1 MRNIWIVVLLVA
13 IFGGVALFE
22 YWTALQYPLV
32 DYESGDIPILQVG
45 AAREYSYFIEGELAG
60 NYSFWV
66 ESIGPYVEAGSPFMG
81 KTAYFTGSLTSVEHD
96 GVAVE
101 IETDYVFGTDL
112 TPFEY
117 RLNASLG
124 GDIELITC
132 LFDGWNVE
140 GKIESGG
147 SVVEQDLELPEDT
160 VLIDT
165 FMTGHWDLFFK
176 QFTMEPGKRVRID
189 AYVPQTLSHFT
200 LEFVSDKKHKTINI
214 EGAEYECKVI
224 NVVELNL
231 VLYQHEGNLIQLE
244 KPDQEIVITER
255 NVGS

>member
-1 MRNIWIVVLLVA
+1 MRKIWIFALLVA

-22 YWTALQYPLV
+22 YWTDLQYPLV
-32 DYESGDIPILQVG
+32 DYEPGDLQNLQVG
-45 AAREYSYFIEGELAG
+45 AVREYNYFIEGELAG

-66 ESIGPYVEAGSPFMG
+66 ETIGPYIEAGSPFMG
-81 KTAYFTGSLTSVEHD
+81 KAAYFTGSATSVEHE
-96 GVAVE
+96 GAVAE

-112 TPFEY
+112 APFEY

-124 GDIELITC
+124 GNIELITC
-132 LFDGWNVE
+132 LYDGWNVE

-147 SVVEQDLELPEDT
+147 SVVEQSLELPEDT

-165 FMTGHWDLFFK
+165 FMVGHWDLFFK
-176 QFTMEPGKRVRID
+176 QFTLEPGKRVRID
-189 AYVPQTLSHFT
+189 AYVPQTLSYFT
-200 LEFVSDKKHKTINI
+200 LELVSDKKEKTISI
-214 EGAEYECKVI
+214 EGAEYECQVI

-231 VLYQHEGNLIQLE
+231 VLYLHEGDLIRLE

-255 NVGS
+255 NIGS